1 MDDIKNY
8 NPTEAETLDSREVA
22 EMVEKQ
28 HKNLLRDINEYIKEM
43 EGLGKLKNELS
54 SKAPRITPLDFFIP
68 STYISDQGKKL
79 PCYLITKKGCEFV
92 ANKLKGEKGTK
103 FTALYVTRF
112 NIMEEREK
120 AAIGGKTT
128 KSGKTPEELAAAD
141 KRATA
146 MLLNAKNRTASILQK
161 LYDRAGTKPEYQ
173 AMALSD
179 FYSKDGVHLPRMAF
193 QDMKQ
198 TYDKSAIAE
207 KLGVYS
213 KASGGKVPHAQA
225 IGAIISTLDISEDE
239 RERLPYCNNGHDGV
253 DYQYTESVVEKVRA
267 WIEAHGRPSPITVNG
282 KNYAVVYR
290 EG

>member
-112 NIMEEREK
+112 TLMEEREK

-128 KSGKTPEELAAAD
+128 KSGKTPEELAPPTSGPRRCCSTPRTELRVSF
-141 KRATA
+141 KNSTTGRAP
-146 MLLNAKNRTASILQK
+146 NRSI
-161 LYDRAGTKPEYQ
+161 RRWHSAIST
-173 AMALSD
+173 
-179 FYSKDGVHLPRMAF
+179 PRMGF
-193 QDMKQ
+193 
-198 TYDKSAIAE
+198 TSP
-207 KLGVYS
+207 V
-213 KASGGKVPHAQA
+213 
-225 IGAIISTLDISEDE
+225 
-239 RERLPYCNNGHDGV
+239 
-253 DYQYTESVVEKVRA
+253 
-267 WIEAHGRPSPITVNG
+267 WPSRI
-282 KNYAVVYR
+282 
-290 EG
+290 